1 MLILQNSKP
10 PTKEI
15 KEYFPLYDFGESI
28 IYIWSTRNKIKT
40 TMIRTWKSYTCVVNF
55 VRWCEYNF

>member
-40 TMIRTWKSYTCVVNF
+40 TMIRT
-55 VRWCEYNF
+55 